1 MLIRKSTEDV
11 FDMYQALPQNKK
23 DELSEDFKDA
33 ILLAYH
39 LESCVFVKGRDY
51 AILINEEE

>member
-11 FDMYQALPQNKK
+11 FDMYQSLPQNKK

-39 LESCVFVKGRDY
+39 LESYVFVKGRDY
-51 AILINEEE
+51 AILVNEEE

>member
-11 FDMYQALPQNKK
+11 FDMYQSLPQNKK

-33 ILLAYH
+33 VLLTYH
-39 LESCVFVKGRDY
+39 LEGYVFVKGRDY